1 MKKFFVFLF
10 SNNFSFKE
18 AGSELYEQERKKE
31 RKKEGDDSKNEIE
44 SGRLLDFLEL
54 GVWSQ

>member
-1 MKKFFVFLF
+1 MKKFFIFLF

-18 AGSELYEQERKKE
+18 AGSELCEQERKKE